1 MAFEE
6 AANEDLK
13 KSEKNLIGN
22 PRKGNPCCVV
32 SASLATLSPVVT
44 WEVENTGNLAKESF
58 SRQSGEGVASF
69 FLLLMQMCDGRNELN
84 EGMSNISEPGL
95 AGFNKS

>member
-13 KSEKNLIGN
+13 NEKNLIGN
-22 PRKGNPCCVV
+22 PRKGNPCVV
-32 SASLATLSPVVT
+32 SASLVTLSPVVT